1 MQNKAIE
8 AIKISPGGII
18 LDNLPKEFFLY
29 IIFLVFSIIY
39 VLYYNGAIDFVDV
52 CLDKA
57 LPFVTKL
64 ALFFLSFFGFQMTKK
79 FTFFILATIFS
90 TCVSKI
96 SIIQG
101 AEMTGESIDYKE
113 LK

>member
-39 VLYYNGAIDFVDV
+39 VLYYNGAIDFVGV

-64 ALFFLSFFGFQMTKK
+64 ALFFLS
-79 FTFFILATIFS
+79 S
-90 TCVSKI
+90 VSK
-96 SIIQG
+96 
-101 AEMTGESIDYKE
+101 
-113 LK
+113 

>member
-1 MQNKAIE
+1 
-8 AIKISPGGII
+8 
-18 LDNLPKEFFLY
+18 
-29 IIFLVFSIIY
+29 
-39 VLYYNGAIDFVDV
+39 
-52 CLDKA
+52 
-57 LPFVTKL
+57 
-64 ALFFLSFFGFQMTKK
+64 MTKK

>member
-39 VLYYNGAIDFVDV
+39 VLNYNGAIDFVGV
-52 CLDKA
+52 CLDHKA

-64 ALFFLSFFGFQMTKK
+64 ALFFLS
-79 FTFFILATIFS
+79 S
-90 TCVSKI
+90 VSK
-96 SIIQG
+96 
-101 AEMTGESIDYKE
+101 
-113 LK
+113 